1 MVALNAD
8 RKLMNKEPAWSPHI
22 NLRADVYDNERR
34 LYAAAHADL
43 IKSQR
48 AVFIGNH
55 CFICGVLSEAAF
67 IGKFSNRLLEVLLSS
82 VVF

>member
-8 RKLMNKEPAWSPHI
+8 RKLMNKEPDHLTLTCAQTFMTMG
-22 NLRADVYDNERR
+22 DVCTQP
-34 LYAAAHADL
+34 LMHADL

-82 VVF
+82 VAF